1 MYQLVI
7 PFSGIPVRTL
17 DGLVT
22 PFDLSCRG
30 GKSCWKTSNTP

>member
-7 PFSGIPVRTL
+7 PFSDIPVRML
-17 DGLVT
+17 YGLVT
-22 PFDLSCRG
+22 QLDLSCRV